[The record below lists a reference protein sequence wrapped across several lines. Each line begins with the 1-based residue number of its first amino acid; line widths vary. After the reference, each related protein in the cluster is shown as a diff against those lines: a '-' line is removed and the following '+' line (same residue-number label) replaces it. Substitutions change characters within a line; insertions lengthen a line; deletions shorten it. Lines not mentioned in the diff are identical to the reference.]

1 MKIPFIIVCYLNK
14 NTPNRVL
21 TVNTAR
27 IVVSIPLNQQVHTQ
41 DR

>member
-1 MKIPFIIVCYLNK
+1 MKIPFIGVCYLNK

-27 IVVSIPLNQQVHTQ
+27 IVVIIPL
-41 DR
+41 RRPILF